1 MKTLTYDETK
11 DNILEILKLVKSGE
25 EIIIKNSK
33 TRKNIAVIVPYEKY
47 QQKGNAKKKQERTLG
62 ILKGKASYKI
72 KGNFQVTDEEFLAL

>member
-11 DNILEILKLVKSGE
+11 DNILEILELVQSGE

-47 QQKGNAKKKQERTLG
+47 QQKGNAKKKQERPLG
-62 ILKGKASYKI
+62 ILKGRASYKI
-72 KGNFQVTDEEFLAL
+72 KNEFQVTEEEFLTL